1 MERIKNSFLRS
12 ATYLLMVVAS
22 VLFISSST
30 PDKRVEIQLLKAD
43 SLLKKGTASVAREI
57 YKVVKDSSS
66 DAKIQIKAQTG
77 IISSYLKEGK
87 LDTASMILNKTFV
100 AADTVLDPED
110 PLMGTLYKLKAYEQG
125 EMAVYDSSLYYYYRA
140 LFIFK
145 KAGTPHLTDV
155 MNTHNNI
162 ARLLIDQDK
171 IAEAHKQLK
180 QALGYLNSIPPSKID
195 SSTLSTIYNNIGVV
209 FFYKNQL
216 DSSLQYYD
224 RSRTIATMYFGE
236 NHPKTAQAISNIAM
250 VKEVWGYFTDALFL
264 YEKAL
269 GIYRDFYEEEHPLI
283 AEIYGA
289 LGNIYLR
296 RRDFDKALQYFSK
309 DMDITIALYGDD
321 HPLTAFGW
329 QNKAMVYL
337 ARKEYDKAIESSQK
351 ALAIRRKNFGE
362 SHINLLD
369 SEIQLA
375 DAYLEKGDLPK
386 ARNIIQE
393 ALQHISDEKGLHL
406 ADAYIIAGKIEWQS
420 KKLNAAEAY
429 FSKAIAIYEQ
439 LLPEKHPDLSTAYLW
454 KAKCF
459 PATSALTLSF
469 VWTDKALEAALS
481 PNKTLY
487 GTPKLTA
494 EDIAFE
500 RQFLAAKEY
509 KGELYMSLF
518 KHTGSTFYLDKAIS
532 QYLHTIPLIHKIR
545 QRYAS
550 DDALNDIY
558 LVAEQIFKNGMMAAV
573 ERFKISNNIEDFDNA
588 FYFSEQLKN
597 NQLLEAIQGLDAY
610 EVSNIPES
618 TLRRE
623 YQLKKDIQYYKSQ
636 LLDSHQDPSLFSP
649 EQVKEMALKLEVLYQ
664 QQLRFYKNL
673 ERYHP
678 NYFKLKYASKF
689 AKRKELQ
696 EHIVHKK
703 QRLLSYVFCEN
714 KAYIFVIGDH
724 TQKVVISQLP
734 ASENRLNQLLK
745 EKGYHGLKADLL
757 FGLTNSLLPKLVLKD
772 GIDDLIIIPDG
783 FMKYMPL
790 EGLRRNAKYL
800 VQDYSF
806 IYSPSATIYSLKRK
820 NQELVNKTVL
830 TFAPGKFSNFQLD
843 ALPGSLAEVTDI
855 EKYLKTM
862 QFSGDNATESS
873 FKKESPDYGILHIAT
888 HAATDPFN
896 PLKSRLYFSPDKNE
910 DGILYAYEIYGLP
923 MRIKLATLS
932 ACATGSGLDNGAQ
945 GFQSMA
951 NAFAYNGCSNVLMC
965 MWPIRDD
972 VSAFIMDRFYFY
984 LSEGNSKQKS
994 LQLAK
999 TAFLAQADRYD
1010 ADPYIWSGF
1019 VLQGDYSE
1027 LNLEVSGWSRL
1038 WWLPA
1043 ILFLLFAIVFNRD
1056 WLKSGK

>member
-1 MERIKNSFLRS
+1 MMALSFI
-12 ATYLLMVVAS
+12 LL
-22 VLFISSST
+22 ISSSL
-30 PDKRVEIQLLKAD
+30 PDNKIELQILKAD
-43 SLLKKGTASVAREI
+43 SLLKKGTAAGAREI
-57 YKVVKDSSS
+57 YKVVKDSTE
-66 DAKIQIKAQTG
+66 DERLRLKAQSG
-77 IISSYLKEGK
+77 IVSSYLKEGK
-87 LDTASMILNKTFV
+87 LDSASAILGQTMMV
-100 AADTVLDPED
+100 AASIIDPED

-125 EMAVYDSSLYYYYRA
+125 EKAVYDSSLFYYYRA

-145 KAGTPHLTDV
+145 KSGEHYLTDV

-171 IAEAHKQLK
+171 IPEAHKQLK
-180 QALGYLNSIPPSKID
+180 QALGYLRSIPPSKID
-195 SSTLSTIYNNIGVV
+195 SSTLCTIYNNIGVV

-309 DMDITIALYGDD
+309 DMDITLALYGED

-329 QNKAMVYL
+329 HNKSMVFL
-337 ARKEYDKAIESSQK
+337 ARKEYDKAIDASQK
-351 ALAIRRKNFGE
+351 ALTIRRKNFGNH
-362 SHINLLD
+362 HINVLE
-369 SEIQLA
+369 SEIQLS
-375 DAYLEKGDLPK
+375 DAYFEKGDLSK

-393 ALQHISDEKGLHL
+393 AILQFGTEEGLDL
-406 ADAYIIAGKIEWQS
+406 ADAYIIAGKIELQS
-420 KKLNAAEAY
+420 GQLNTAEKY
-429 FSKAIAIYEQ
+429 FSKAIKILEK
-439 LLPEKHPDLSTAYLW
+439 LLPEKHPDLSSAYLW
-454 KAKCF
+454 KAKCY

-469 VWTDKALEAALS
+469 VWTDKALDAALS
-481 PNKTLY
+481 PNLKLY
-487 GTPKLTA
+487 GSPKLTA

-500 RQFLAAKEY
+500 RQFLAAKEH
-509 KGELYMSLF
+509 KGELYMALF
-518 KHTGSTFYLDKAIS
+518 KHTGMLFYLDKAID
-532 QYLHTIPLIHKIR
+532 QYTHTIPLVHKIR

-558 LVAEQIFKNGMMAAV
+558 WVAEKIFKNGMKAAV
-573 ERFKISNNIEDFDNA
+573 ERFKISNNIEDFDKA

-636 LLDSHQDPSLFSP
+636 LLDSNQDPSLFQS
-649 EQVKEMALKLEVLYQ
+649 EQVKEMERKLEDLYQ

-678 NYFKLKYASKF
+678 NYFKLKYANKF

-696 EHIVHKK
+696 EHIIRKN

-714 KAYIFVIGDH
+714 RAYIFVIGER
-724 TQKVVISQLP
+724 TQKVVITILP
-734 ASENRLNQLLK
+734 ASEIQLNESLK
-745 EKGYHGLKADLL
+745 TVGYKGMKASML
-757 FGLTNSLLPKLVLKD
+757 FGLTNSLLPSLVLKE

-783 FMKYMPL
+783 FMKYLSL

-806 IYSPSATIYSLKRK
+806 IYSPSATIYSIKRK
-820 NQELVNKTVL
+820 NQELVNQTVL
-830 TFAPGKFSNFQLD
+830 TFAPGKFSFFKLD
-843 ALPGSLAEVTDI
+843 ALPGSLSEIADI
-855 EKYLKTM
+855 EKYFKTS
-862 QFSGDNATESS
+862 QFSGGNATESN
-873 FKKESPDYGILHIAT
+873 FKTEAPSYGILHVAT
-888 HAATDPFN
+888 HASTDPYN
-896 PLKSRLYFSPDKNE
+896 PLKSRIYFSPDSKE
-910 DGILYAYEIYGLP
+910 DGILYAHEIYGLP
-923 MRIKLATLS
+923 MRVKLATLS
-932 ACATGSGLDNGAQ
+932 ACATGAGLDNGAQ

-965 MWPIRDD
+965 MWPVKDD

-984 LSEGNSKQKS
+984 LSEGNSKQKA

-999 TAFLAQADRYD
+999 ISYLAQADRYSS
-1010 ADPYIWSGF
+1010 DPSVWAGY
-1019 VLQGDYSE
+1019 VLQGDFTE
-1027 LNLEVSGWSRL
+1027 LNLEESGWKKL

-1043 ILFLLFAIVFNRD
+1043 IILLLFALVFNRN
-1056 WLKSGK
+1056 WLKSMK